1 MPRDFTAKCKRCRRA
16 GEKLF
21 IKGDR
26 CGTPKCAMIKRPYPP
41 GVHKTVS
48 RKGLSEFGQQLATKQ
63 KVKRIYGVM
72 EKQLKNYF
80 QKVKGKSGVTGDL
93 LMQRL
98 EMRLDNVIYR
108 CQIASSRSQARQL
121 VKHAHFLVNGK
132 IVDLPS
138 YIVKKDDR
146 IEIKDNKLKKTFF
159 KNLAEAIRS
168 KKDQVLPSWLEMDT
182 GNLTVKVTTKPT
194 KDSLNLSVNPQ
205 MIVEFY
211 SR

>member
-182 GNLTVKVTTKPT
+182 SNLTVKVTTKPT
-194 KDSLNLSVNPQ
+194 RDSLNLSVNPQ

>member
-21 IKGDR
+21 LKGDR
-26 CGTPKCAMIKRPYPP
+26 CATPKCAIVKRPYPP
-41 GVHKTVS
+41 GVHKSIS

-72 EKQLKNYF
+72 EKQLKIYF

-108 CQIASSRSQARQL
+108 CQIASSRCQARQL
-121 VKHAHFLVNGK
+121 VKHSHFTVNGK

-138 YIVKKDDR
+138 YIVKKDDV
-146 IEIKDNKLKKTFF
+146 IEIKDSKLKKTFF
-159 KNLAEAIRS
+159 KNLAEVVRS
-168 KKDQVLPSWLEMDT
+168 KKDQVLPSWLQMDADK
-182 GNLTVKVTTKPT
+182 LSVKVTAKPT